1 MRRQPHECMVACYIL
16 FSTSDT
22 MSMNDSQLP
31 LHGMRF
37 DTGRDRRNI
46 IELMWQPMLSMR
58 VVQTNALMAY
68 GCTVQLLPNKR
79 DAIRLVSLKR
89 DPHPQC
95 SEYICE
101 PASGAHPHTVCR
113 TGQLY
118 GPRLAPTHRPALTQA
133 LLHTNTLTQAH
144 TCTHPG
150 SPTHT
155 HTHTQKQTLPSFITK
170 TPPINKTRRIP
181 NHGNLHLPSRP
192 RKNPITRLPQHRT
205 NNFLHYSSRISFR
218 LEKRPNNW
226 YVSMV
231 PIKLLHVRWT
241 RPLDNNSHQ
250 CDFSSNKK

>member
-46 IELMWQPMLSMR
+46 RELMWQPMLSMR

-155 HTHTQKQTLPSFITK
+155 HTHTHTQKHTHAHTHTHTHTHTYTQTHTH
-170 TPPINKTRRIP
+170 THT
-181 NHGNLHLPSRP
+181 HTQAGYAH
-192 RKNPITRLPQHRT
+192 THTHTHTHTQAG
-205 NNFLHYSSRISFR
+205 
-218 LEKRPNNW
+218 
-226 YVSMV
+226 
-231 PIKLLHVRWT
+231 
-241 RPLDNNSHQ
+241 
-250 CDFSSNKK
+250 